1 MPLVF
6 IVIAV
11 LLALG
16 FGLAVSVGKVASA
29 TPPVPPAKPKRPS
42 TKPIQDHCKLH
53 PEYFA
58 GCGDCESAKVFADTV
73 AEFQNN
79 KGEK

>member
-6 IVIAV
+6 LVIAA
-11 LLALG
+11 LLVIG
-16 FGLAVSVGKVASA
+16 FGLAVSMGKVASA
-29 TPPVPPAKPKRPS
+29 TPPAPPPKPKSPS

-58 GCGDCESAKVFADTV
+58 GCGECESAKVFADTV
-73 AEFQNN
+73 AEFQNK
-79 KGEK
+79 KGER